1 MFSWKFQTKY
11 LKLHC
16 HLHRRA
22 DDQTERAE
30 VDSSWTKQYKL
41 DKQTTKLAKPD
52 QTKPKQIDQSKPL
65 KSSFTFMAE
74 PMVID
79 QTKMKRGLMSN
90 QTMQIGKANQIGQDK
105 PNQT

>member
-1 MFSWKFQTKY
+1 
-11 LKLHC
+11 
-16 HLHRRA
+16 
-22 DDQTERAE
+22 
-30 VDSSWTKQYKL
+30 
-41 DKQTTKLAKPD
+41 
-52 QTKPKQIDQSKPL
+52 
-65 KSSFTFMAE
+65 MAE